1 MVCSLES
8 GRMAV
13 MARLL
18 AAGSFS
24 PIITED
30 VSQEKL
36 AAQYIHRELREAD
49 EANLLDEE
57 DMNVFGLKP
66 MADPLYLVCCNAC
79 KKPVKASQ
87 YAAHAELCKSLNP
100 TEESF
105 LELDGGAGQKKPP
118 RKERK
123 KSLIAYANQ
132 ATMAGEQ
139 ERFES
144 MDADDTA
151 ASEPCLDEQ
160 IGAACSFTEIKRNSA
175 CVDVGHVVDGSG
187 VSHGNTDLSAGVM
200 PPPKRSKLRIAAD
213 RPSPADGP
221 ETAYGVNKTM
231 CITSQRAYTCAGYP
245 KGSIEGSER
254 PYDHLAAHQ
263 KPGQDHECSLST
275 NGVPVPLATKMYY
288 SQRNHR
294 LRSAISHLYFAASNE
309 GHCSDMVSPKVLQG
323 NMVPQASSP
332 KNFSHEQMD
341 NQPEKKRDT
350 HFLPSMQNPDKVLV
364 QSSEVFLGKSEGCPP
379 AMNFSNQVH
388 VNNVLRPHA
397 APVGTIKSKYLSK
410 PYSFASNSGTPLGT
424 IQQPNGS
431 VSVT

>member
-200 PPPKRSKLRIAAD
+200 PPPKRSKLRIATD

-309 GHCSDMVSPKVLQG
+309 GHCSDM
-323 NMVPQASSP
+323 
-332 KNFSHEQMD
+332 
-341 NQPEKKRDT
+341 RDT

>member
-87 YAAHAELCKSLNP
+87 YAAHA
-100 TEESF
+100 
-105 LELDGGAGQKKPP
+105 D
-118 RKERK
+118 
-123 KSLIAYANQ
+123 Q

-200 PPPKRSKLRIAAD
+200 PPPKRSKLRIATD

>member
-1 MVCSLES
+1 MKQICL
-8 GRMAV
+8 M
-13 MARLL
+13 
-18 AAGSFS
+18 
-24 PIITED
+24 
-30 VSQEKL
+30 K
-36 AAQYIHRELREAD
+36 
-49 EANLLDEE
+49 
-57 DMNVFGLKP
+57 K
-66 MADPLYLVCCNAC
+66 VCCNAC

-200 PPPKRSKLRIAAD
+200 PPPKRSKLRIATD

-410 PYSFASNSGTPLGT
+410 PYSFASNSGNFYLILAVASCTETLPLAT
-424 IQQPNGS
+424 KLKLI
-431 VSVT
+431 

>member
-1 MVCSLES
+1 
-8 GRMAV
+8 
-13 MARLL
+13 
-18 AAGSFS
+18 
-24 PIITED
+24 
-30 VSQEKL
+30 
-36 AAQYIHRELREAD
+36 
-49 EANLLDEE
+49 
-57 DMNVFGLKP
+57 
-66 MADPLYLVCCNAC
+66 
-79 KKPVKASQ
+79 
-87 YAAHAELCKSLNP
+87 
-100 TEESF
+100 
-105 LELDGGAGQKKPP
+105 
-118 RKERK
+118 
-123 KSLIAYANQ
+123 
-132 ATMAGEQ
+132 MAGEQ

-254 PYDHLAAHQ
+254 SYDHLAAHQ

-379 AMNFSNQVH
+379 TMNFSNQVH